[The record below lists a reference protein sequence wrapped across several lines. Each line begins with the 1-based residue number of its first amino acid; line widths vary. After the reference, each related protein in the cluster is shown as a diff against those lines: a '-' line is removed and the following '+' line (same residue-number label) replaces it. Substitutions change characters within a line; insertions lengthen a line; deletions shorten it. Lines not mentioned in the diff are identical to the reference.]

1 MRHRGLRYMPAL
13 DGLRALAVLAVL
25 LYHGDVSWARGG
37 YFGVDAFFVL
47 SGFLITGLLLAEWH
61 DEGGIDFKQFWV
73 RRARRLLPALALV
86 VVAVAIYAARYAMP
100 IELHQLRRDA
110 LSTIGYV
117 ANWSQIFTHQS
128 YFEQFAAPSAL
139 KHTWSLAIEEQ
150 FYLVWPLLVFVAM
163 RIGRGSKKVLL
174 AGCAVLAAASAVAMA
189 ALYTPGHDPTRV
201 YYGTDTRAQSLLIG
215 AILAILVAD
224 REPMR
229 SRANR
234 TALHGAAIIAAVG
247 LALIWV
253 RTTDSD
259 AWQYR
264 GGFVVAATLVA
275 IVIASVTQREH
286 SGPLGW
292 LLSRAPLRAIGMIS
306 YGLYLW
312 HWPIY
317 VFLSPER
324 TGLDG
329 ASLLFLRLLVT
340 FAVATASYFVVEAP
354 VRRGVLRGR
363 AVRAAIPAFAV
374 VLAIVVVASTA
385 RPVPE
390 TFQSVSAS
398 QLRAPSPLPVVVAST
413 TKAKVHKRAPL
424 RVMLVGDSVANSLA
438 PGLAATAKAHGYQF
452 WNASVPGCGLGTDV
466 GDRWFDEWRGVYPAC
481 LPGWRDRWPHELRVF
496 RPDIVVGLF
505 GAQDAFDRRVNGH
518 IVHFDTPDG
527 NALATQDLRSATTLL
542 SSQGA
547 HVVLLTTPYYVM
559 GWPQKVE
566 IERSPLNAPWI
577 DRYNLLQRGVAR
589 HSGGRVSV
597 VDLNR
602 YLDPDGHWTD
612 TVGGIKVRAFDRCHL
627 SPQGAAFVAQW
638 LTPKLPKLWL
648 IATRP
653 RSAHGVR

>member
-1 MRHRGLRYMPAL
+1 M
-13 DGLRALAVLAVL
+13 L

-150 FYLVWPLLVFVAM
+150 FYLVWPLLVFAAM

-174 AGCAVLAAASAVAMA
+174 AGCAVLATASAVAMA
-189 ALYTPGHDPTRV
+189 ALYTPGHDPTARLLRHRHAGAV
-201 YYGTDTRAQSLLIG
+201 IAHRRDPRHPARRPRTDA
-215 AILAILVAD
+215 LA
-224 REPMR
+224 
-229 SRANR
+229 ANR

-259 AWQYR
+259 TWQYR
-264 GGFVVAATLVA
+264 GGFAVAATLVA

-292 LLSRAPLRAIGMIS
+292 LLSRAPLRAIGIIS

-329 ASLLFLRLLVT
+329 ASLLFVRLLVT
-340 FAVATASYFVVEAP
+340 FAVATASYFVVEVP
-354 VRRGVLRGR
+354 VRRGALRGR
-363 AVRAAIPAFAV
+363 AVRTAIPVLAV

-398 QLRAPSPLPVVVAST
+398 QLEAPSPLPVVRART
-413 TKAKVHKRAPL
+413 TKATVHKRAPL
-424 RVMLVGDSVANSLA
+424 RIMLVGDSVANSLA

-481 LPGWRDRWPHELRVF
+481 LPGWRDRWPHELTMF

-505 GAQDAFDRRVNGH
+505 GAQDAFDRRLNGH

-527 NALATQDLRSATTLL
+527 DALATDDLRSATTLL
-542 SSQGA
+542 SSRGA

-559 GWPQKVE
+559 GWPQKVQ

-589 HSGGRVSV
+589 HSGGRVSL

-612 TVGGIKVRAFDRCHL
+612 TVRGIKVRTFDRCHL
-627 SPQGAAFVAQW
+627 SPEGAAFVAHW
-638 LTPKLPKLWL
+638 LTPKLPKLRL

-653 RSAHGVR
+653 RSARGVR